1 MEVFTV
7 SVIALSKKV
16 TRLRG
21 MYDVLPD
28 DVWIW
33 QRLEKVIVELL
44 SQYGYRE
51 IRFPILEQT
60 ALFQSAIGEVTDV
73 VEKEMFSFQGRSGDA
88 ISMRPEGTASV
99 VRAALQNSL
108 IFNQPQ
114 KLWYQGAMFRYER
127 PQKGR
132 NRQFSQVGAEVFG
145 YVGPDI
151 DAELLLLT
159 ARMWQALG
167 IPNIRLELNT
177 LGTADCRAA
186 YRQVLIEFFEKNV
199 QLLDQDA
206 KRRLHSNPLRILD
219 SKNPQIQT
227 LIKDAP
233 QIQDCLNDEAKQ
245 HFDGLCEILEQC
257 DISFSIN
264 RNLVRGLDYYTHNV
278 FEWITDDLG
287 TQGTICGGGRY
298 DRLVEM
304 QGGKPTPATGFAM
317 GVDRLVELIVD
328 LQLWQAETETQVY
341 WITDKLVPAAQSLSL
356 SEQLRRAL
364 PGLKLTHHMGDA
376 SFKSQFKKADKSG
389 AAFAVILGEQ
399 ELAEQVVTVKSL
411 RNREIP
417 QQTMNINQLSEFLQ
431 QQLSKQQ

>member
-1 MEVFTV
+1 M
-7 SVIALSKKV
+7 SKKV

-28 DVWIW
+28 DVWVW
-33 QRLEKVIVELL
+33 QRLEKTIIELL

-51 IRFPILEQT
+51 IRFPMLEQS

-73 VEKEMFSFQGRSGDA
+73 VEKEMFSFQSRSGDA

-99 VRAALQNSL
+99 VRAALQNAL

-114 KLWYQGAMFRYER
+114 KLWYQGPMFRYER

-132 NRQFSQVGAEVFG
+132 NRQFSQIGVEVFG
-145 YVGPDI
+145 HSGPDI

-186 YRQVLIEFFEKNV
+186 YRQVLIEFFENNR
-199 QLLDQDA
+199 QQLDQDA
-206 KRRLHSNPLRILD
+206 QKRLYSNPLRILD
-219 SKNPQIQT
+219 SKNPQVQE

-233 QIQDCLNDEAKQ
+233 QIQNYLNDEAKR
-245 HFDGLCEILEQC
+245 HFAGLCEILEQC
-257 DISFSIN
+257 HIDYSVN

-298 DRLVEM
+298 NRLVEM

-328 LQLWQAETETQVY
+328 LQLWQATADTQVY
-341 WITDKLVPAAQSLSL
+341 WITDKLVPAAQSLAC
-356 SEQLRRAL
+356 SEQLRTAL
-364 PGLKLTHHMGDA
+364 PQLKLTHHMGEA

-389 AAFAVILGEQ
+389 AEFAIILGEQ
-399 ELAEQVVTVKSL
+399 ELAAQAVTVKSL
-411 RNREIP
+411 RDRDFP
-417 QQTMNINQLSEFLQ
+417 QRMMNIDELSEFLR
-431 QQLSKQQ
+431 QQLNL

>member
-1 MEVFTV
+1 
-7 SVIALSKKV
+7 
-16 TRLRG
+16 

-28 DVWIW
+28 DVWVW
-33 QRLEKVIVELL
+33 QRLEKTIIELL

-51 IRFPILEQT
+51 IRFPMLEQS

-73 VEKEMFSFQGRSGDA
+73 VEKEMFSFQSRSGDA

-99 VRAALQNSL
+99 VRAALQNAL

-114 KLWYQGAMFRYER
+114 KLWYQGPMFRYER

-132 NRQFSQVGAEVFG
+132 NRQFSQIGVEVFG
-145 YVGPDI
+145 HSGPDI

-186 YRQVLIEFFEKNV
+186 YRQVLIEFFENNR
-199 QLLDQDA
+199 QQLDQDA
-206 KRRLHSNPLRILD
+206 QKRLYSNPLRILD
-219 SKNPQIQT
+219 SKNPQVQE

-233 QIQDCLNDEAKQ
+233 QIQNYLNDEAKR
-245 HFDGLCEILEQC
+245 HFAGLCEILEQC
-257 DISFSIN
+257 HIDYSVN

-298 DRLVEM
+298 NRLVEM

-328 LQLWQAETETQVY
+328 LQLWQATADTQVY
-341 WITDKLVPAAQSLSL
+341 WITDKLVPAAQSLAC
-356 SEQLRRAL
+356 SEQLRTAL
-364 PGLKLTHHMGDA
+364 PQLKLTHHMGEA

-389 AAFAVILGEQ
+389 AEFAIILGEQ
-399 ELAEQVVTVKSL
+399 ELAAQAVTVKSL
-411 RNREIP
+411 RDRDFP
-417 QQTMNINQLSEFLQ
+417 QRMMNIDELSEFLR
-431 QQLSKQQ
+431 QQLNL